1 MGHVYRRC
9 LVPVE
14 PHVGPVRFIVR
25 VEWVKTLPR
34 EQAIWEKGMFANQNT
49 GVRLRD
55 QFTLE
60 RLIERFGL
68 DRSEG
73 EDF

>member
-1 MGHVYRRC
+1 
-9 LVPVE
+9 VPVE
-14 PHVGPVRFIVR
+14 PHVGRVRFIVR

>member
-1 MGHVYRRC
+1 VGERDVC
-9 LVPVE
+9 E
-14 PHVGPVRFIVR
+14 PD
-25 VEWVKTLPR
+25 
-34 EQAIWEKGMFANQNT
+34 T
-49 GVRLRD
+49 GVSLRD